1 MAETPAVTYIPW
13 PIAHTPAP
21 LENGEPVAGR
31 HPAEY
36 LGPGVLHYI
45 GSEFHLMAELNPY
58 PFDPENPHRFRGDLV
73 HRYTYFSGNITFSF
87 EADEDYLYF
96 TAHVFLTWQ
105 EPSDRTYAR
114 ARVDRNFAFHWEQH
128 DDDPQRS
135 VYIEAVFMALY
146 RSLSVEH
153 TALEDGEFLDL
164 NEDKHYH
171 TICARVT
178 ILFGWRTLPTTVL
191 EHTLT

>member
-21 LENGEPVAGR
+21 LENGQPVAGR

-36 LGPGVLHYI
+36 LGPGVLSYI

-73 HRYTYFSGNITFSF
+73 HRDTYFSGNITFSF

-164 NEDKHYH
+164 NEDKCYY
-171 TICARVT
+171 
-178 ILFGWRTLPTTVL
+178 
-191 EHTLT
+191 

>member
-1 MAETPAVTYIPW
+1 
-13 PIAHTPAP
+13 
-21 LENGEPVAGR
+21 
-31 HPAEY
+31 
-36 LGPGVLHYI
+36 
-45 GSEFHLMAELNPY
+45 MAELNPQ
-58 PFDPENPHRFRGDLV
+58 PFDPENSRRFRGDLV
-73 HRYTYFSGNITFSF
+73 HRDTYFSGNITFSF

-146 RSLSVEH
+146 LSLSVEH

-164 NEDKHYH
+164 NEDKRY
-171 TICARVT
+171 
-178 ILFGWRTLPTTVL
+178 
-191 EHTLT
+191 

>member
-13 PIAHTPAP
+13 PHAHTPAP

-96 TAHVFLTWQ
+96 TAHVF
-105 EPSDRTYAR
+105 SDLAR
-114 ARVDRNFAFHWEQH
+114 A
-128 DDDPQRS
+128 
-135 VYIEAVFMALY
+135 L
-146 RSLSVEH
+146 
-153 TALEDGEFLDL
+153 
-164 NEDKHYH
+164 
-171 TICARVT
+171 
-178 ILFGWRTLPTTVL
+178 
-191 EHTLT
+191 